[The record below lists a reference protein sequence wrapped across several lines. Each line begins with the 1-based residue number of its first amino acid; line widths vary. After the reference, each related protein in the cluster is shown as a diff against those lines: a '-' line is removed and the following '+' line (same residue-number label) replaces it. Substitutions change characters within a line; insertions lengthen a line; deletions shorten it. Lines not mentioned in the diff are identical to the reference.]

1 MQIEKQRDNGVL
13 TVVLS
18 GRLNTATAAELETEL
33 ADLDGV
39 RDLTLDLAAVEYIS
53 SAGLRSLLLLHK
65 KMSARGGM
73 RLRRVTQGVMN
84 VLNIA
89 AFTKFLTIEE

>member
-1 MQIEKQRDNGVL
+1 MQIEKRRDDGAL

-18 GRLNTATAAELETEL
+18 GRLNTTTAPELEADL

-39 RDLTLDLAAVEYIS
+39 RELVLDLAALEYIS
-53 SAGLRSLLLLHK
+53 SAGLRTLLLLHR
-65 KMSARGGM
+65 KMSAQGGM
-73 RLRRVTQGVMN
+73 KLRHVAPGIMEVFKMT
-84 VLNIA
+84 

>member
-39 RDLTLDLAAVEYIS
+39 RELTLDLAAVEYVS
-53 SAGLRSLLLLHK
+53 SAGLRLLLLLHK
-65 KMSARGGM
+65 KMAAQGGM
-73 RLRRVTQGVMN
+73 KLRHVTQGVMN
-84 VLNIA
+84 VLNMA